1 MGKQK
6 KIVTTLHQSTKRN
19 YIERM
24 KNNKVKCM
32 SIAKKYSKN
41 YWDGNRKYGYGGY
54 KFIPGRWSGVAKKL
68 ISIYKLNN
76 TSKVLDV
83 GCGKGYLLHEMKKI
97 LPKLTITGFDFSNYA
112 LNNSHRSVK
121 KFLFNHKAQK
131 KYPFKKNHFNLVIS
145 LGVIHNLKLDEVY
158 FMLKEMQR
166 VGKKSYLMTESYQND
181 QELFNLQCWALTCK
195 TFLPVTDWKWIFKK
209 ADFNGDFEFIFF
221 K

>member
-41 YWDGNRKYGYGGY
+41 YWDGDRKYGYGGY

-83 GCGKGYLLHEMKKI
+83 GCGKGYLLYEMKKI
-97 LPKLTITGFDFSNYA
+97 LPKLTIIGFDFSNYA
-112 LNNSHRSVK
+112 LNNSHKSVK

-145 LGVIHNLKLDEVY
+145 LGVIHNLKIEEVY

-195 TFLPVTDWKWIFKK
+195 TFLSVTDWKWIFKK
-209 ADFNGDFEFIFF
+209 ANFNGDFEFIFF